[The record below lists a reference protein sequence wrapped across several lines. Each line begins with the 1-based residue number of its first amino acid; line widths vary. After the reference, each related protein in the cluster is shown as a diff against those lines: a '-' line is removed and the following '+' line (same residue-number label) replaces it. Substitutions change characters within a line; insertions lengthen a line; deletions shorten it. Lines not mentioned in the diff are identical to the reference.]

1 LDSLQSCYLKLL
13 VEISLL
19 IHRYY
24 VHTLPEAVEIS
35 GESWQ
40 LVMIKVMVWYFV
52 SDTCK
57 VMIALILV
65 VFVLVFLELVQWL
78 TSKCYFL

>member
-1 LDSLQSCYLKLL
+1 MHSLHSCYLKRL

-19 IHRYY
+19 IHIYY
-24 VHTLPEAVEIS
+24 VHTLPGAVEVS

-40 LVMIKVMVWYFV
+40 LVMIKVTVCYFV

-65 VFVLVFLELVQWL
+65 VFVSVFLELEQWL

>member
-1 LDSLQSCYLKLL
+1 MKQIILYLATPT
-13 VEISLL
+13 VG
-19 IHRYY
+19 
-24 VHTLPEAVEIS
+24 VAEIS

-52 SDTCK
+52 RDTCK

-65 VFVLVFLELVQWL
+65 VFVLVFLELAQWL

>member
-1 LDSLQSCYLKLL
+1 MHSLHPCYLKLL
-13 VEISLL
+13 VEISLP
-19 IHRYY
+19 IHIYY
-24 VHTLPEAVEIS
+24 VHALPGAVEVS

-40 LVMIKVMVWYFV
+40 LVMIKVTVWYFV

-65 VFVLVFLELVQWL
+65 VLFQFSWNWNNG
-78 TSKCYFL
+78 

>member
-1 LDSLQSCYLKLL
+1 M
-13 VEISLL
+13 EISLL

-24 VHTLPEAVEIS
+24 VHTLPQAVEIS

-52 SDTCK
+52 RDTCK

-65 VFVLVFLELVQWL
+65 VFVLVFLELAQWL

>member
-1 LDSLQSCYLKLL
+1 

-24 VHTLPEAVEIS
+24 VHTLPQAVEIS

-52 SDTCK
+52 RDTCK

-65 VFVLVFLELVQWL
+65 VFVLVFLELAQWL